1 MRIVTLASSFALC
14 LSACATKETVYWEKA
29 KHNKIIVHHVHK
41 TNKGMT
47 DRTEELT
54 AKAADPA
61 WIHTYDLG
69 RMPDG
74 KGGMHEAHRYYVVT
88 QSSHVD
94 LMLPPASKLHP
105 TGPRSVYTPPNYTPM
120 PKDQR
125 INDAVAEAHQA
136 KDKLDD
142 ARGKIEQQIA
152 EDNNLRGELQNQM
165 DENARLQEQLNA
177 AMSSKPNSPPPVNGG
192 QSDTAKPGQQ
202 TPDAL
207 ATWGAKLPQ

>member
-1 MRIVTLASSFALC
+1 MKTITLVS
-14 LSACATKETVYWEKA
+14 LSAFCLAGCPTKDTATFWEKG
-29 KHNKIIVHHVHK
+29 KHGTVIVHHVHK
-41 TNKGMT
+41 NHKGTT

-74 KGGMHEAHRYYVVT
+74 NDGMHEAHRYYVVT
-88 QSSHVD
+88 QSEHVN

-125 INDAVAEAHQA
+125 INDAVSEAHQA
-136 KDKLDD
+136 KDKLDE
-142 ARGKIEQQIA
+142 ARGKIEQQMSQ
-152 EDNNLRGELQNQM
+152 DNNLRGALQDQI
-165 DENARLQEQLNA
+165 DENERLQQQLNA
-177 AMSSKPNSPPPVNGG
+177 AMSAQHSPVPASGG
-192 QSDTAKPGQQ
+192 QTDTSKAGPDPLAQWGSNINSGQ
-202 TPDAL
+202 
-207 ATWGAKLPQ
+207 

>member
-1 MRIVTLASSFALC
+1 MRIILFIGLALC
-14 LSACATKETVYWEKA
+14 ATGCAANKETLYWEKG
-29 KHNKIIVHHVHK
+29 KRGTITVHHVRKTHK
-41 TNKGMT
+41 GTS

-74 KGGMHEAHRYYVVT
+74 NGGMHEAHRYYVVT
-88 QSSHVD
+88 QSEHVN

-125 INDAVAEAHQA
+125 INDAVSEARQA
-136 KDKLDD
+136 KDKLDE
-142 ARGKIEQQIA
+142 ARGNVEQQLA
-152 EDNNLRGELQNQM
+152 SDNNLRGELQNQI
-165 DENARLQEQLNA
+165 DE
-177 AMSSKPNSPPPVNGG
+177 
-192 QSDTAKPGQQ
+192 
-202 TPDAL
+202 
-207 ATWGAKLPQ
+207 